1 MIRINNLT
9 KIYNKGK
16 ANEFKAL
23 DKINLEIVDGEM
35 VAIIGK
41 SGAGKST
48 LLHILACIDGYEDGE
63 YYIDNI
69 LIKNLNERQLA
80 EIRNN
85 KMGLIMQ
92 DFALCHGYTCIENVM
107 LPLYFRK
114 KKPHNIM
121 ELSYQALNSVGL
133 KQYVNKSV
141 NNLSGGQKQRTA
153 IARIIAQNPS
163 VILADEPTGALD
175 KKNSEEVISQF
186 EKLNHNGHTVIIVT
200 HDLEIASRCGRIIKI
215 SDGKIL

>member
-1 MIRINNLT
+1 
-9 KIYNKGK
+9 
-16 ANEFKAL
+16 
-23 DKINLEIVDGEM
+23 
-35 VAIIGK
+35 
-41 SGAGKST
+41 
-48 LLHILACIDGYEDGE
+48 
-63 YYIDNI
+63 
-69 LIKNLNERQLA
+69 
-80 EIRNN
+80 
-85 KMGLIMQ
+85 
-92 DFALCHGYTCIENVM
+92 
-107 LPLYFRK
+107 
-114 KKPHNIM
+114 M

>member
-92 DFALCHGYTCIENVM
+92 DFALCNGYTCIENVM

-141 NNLSGGQKQRTA
+141 NSLSGGQKQRTA

>member
-92 DFALCHGYTCIENVM
+92 DFALCNGYTCIENVM